1 MSKRAKYGV
10 AALVALTGIVVG
22 VIAIREGVSV
32 GTLVSVLT
40 HDQMAGPAVLQADAN
55 DLQATV
61 VTPHLECEVAGDKNV
76 LWCATFQIAWNELC
90 DLLGE
95 PIPSAGA
102 LEMVSLLNQHSVT
115 GADLDETSYVALAGY
130 PTGGTDDILAR
141 IAAAMEEKF
150 GGAARPDL
158 LPDRQS
164 LGPGDWVAY
173 AYLFKSLP
181 FEWAF
186 RRSRNSGMSFAGQNV
201 QTFGINQLLSE
212 EENEVRAARQ
222 VLVYDYRDENDFI
235 VELKTRSEPDRL
247 ILAKV
252 VPAATLEQ
260 TVRMVQARL
269 GAAPPKAMVRRSN
282 LRIPV
287 LDFDI
292 MKRYAGLLDR
302 GWGLQQVRFKLD
314 ETGAILKSQGI
325 GATARSQDLIFDRPF
340 LVMLQRVGA
349 ANPYFAL
356 WVANAELLV
365 SVE

>member
-32 GTLVSVLT
+32 GTLVSVVSVLT

-102 LEMVSLLNQHSVT
+102 LEMVSLLNQHSQHSVT

-130 PTGGTDDILAR
+130 PTGGPDDILDR
-141 IAAAMEEKF
+141 IAAALEEKF

-158 LPDRQS
+158 LP
-164 LGPGDWVAY
+164 
-173 AYLFKSLP
+173 
-181 FEWAF
+181 
-186 RRSRNSGMSFAGQNV
+186 RNSGMSFAGQNV